1 MMTREYIQQR
11 VAGLQSKED
20 LLCLLNELKTEDLG
34 HDKYAFTLRQLNF
47 YCNPNNIRGRYTS
60 FDIKKKSGGVRHID
74 APRRGLM
81 NILYYLNKIFQAV
94 YTPSSVA
101 TGFVLGKSVV
111 DNAQCHVDKN
121 YVFNIDLK
129 DFFPSITRARVK
141 ARLQLAPL
149 NMPEPVALII
159 AGLCCMRKSNE
170 DGTFSYILP
179 QGAPT
184 SPIITNMIC
193 DKLDRRLKGLAARFN
208 LTYTRYAD
216 DITFSSNHHVYAE
229 DGDFRKELQRI
240 IIDQGFSIN
249 EKKTRLQKRG
259 SHQEVTGL
267 VVNEKANVTRKYV
280 REIRSLLYIW
290 EKYGYMVAD
299 GKFQPR
305 YKQEKGHVKKGNPS
319 LENVISGKL
328 QYLKM
333 VKGEADSTYVALQN
347 RFEALVNALETDSLD
362 STQFTYLSTM
372 SVKQFE
378 EFLQTKIEKGISQN
392 NNIYHYFVTDGKRKV
407 VQTSASVKGCE
418 DFSNLCIS
426 QCIGK
431 SDGKRFYLLHKP
443 IAQVIP
449 SGIDDSNGQV
459 LDKLL
464 AELVDSNF
472 DLEKL
477 LAYGTE

>member
-1 MMTREYIQQR
+1 MTRENIQQR
-11 VAGLQSKED
+11 VANLQSKED
-20 LLCLLNELKTEDLG
+20 LLCLLNELKAEDLG

-74 APRRGLM
+74 APRKGLM

-94 YTPSSVA
+94 YTPSSSA
-101 TGFVLGKSVV
+101 TGFVQGKSVV
-111 DNAQCHVDKN
+111 DNAQCHVEKN

-149 NMPEPVALII
+149 NMSEPIALII

-170 DGTFSYILP
+170 DGTFTYVLP

-216 DITFSSNHHVYAE
+216 DITFSSNHYVYAE
-229 DGDFRKELQRI
+229 DGEFIKELQRI
-240 IIDQGFSIN
+240 IADQGFSIN
-249 EKKTRLQKRG
+249 EKKTRLQKKG

-267 VVNEKANVTRKYV
+267 VVNEKTNVSHEYV
-280 REIRSLLYIW
+280 KEVRSLLYIW
-290 EKYGYMVAD
+290 ERYGYMVAD

-333 VKGEADSTYVALQN
+333 VKGEYDPTYVALQN
-347 RFEALVNALETDSLD
+347 RFDTLVNTLDTDSLD
-362 STQFTYLSTM
+362 SDQFTYLSTM
-372 SVKQFE
+372 NVKQFE
-378 EFLQTKIEKGISQN
+378 QFLQTKIEKDVSKN
-392 NNIYHYFVTDGKRKV
+392 NKDYHYFMADGKKRI
-407 VQTSASVKGCE
+407 VQASASVKGCE

-426 QCIGK
+426 HCIGK

-443 IAQVIP
+443 IV
-449 SGIDDSNGQV
+449 QV
-459 LDKLL
+459 LPIEEQTNNGPALDKVLS
-464 AELVDSNF
+464 ELIDSNF
-472 DLEKL
+472 NLEIL